1 MFLGYSLKRE
11 MMFYDLL
18 TESETVDE
26 LNRNVDFLLECMG
39 RSMLDVCNDNGFDE
53 SELNNKLL

>member
-11 MMFYDLL
+11 IMFYDLL
-18 TESETVDE
+18 TESETIDE
-26 LNRNVDFLLECMG
+26 LNRNVDFLLECMR